1 MKLKKIIREF
11 IDNNQS
17 GLNWLNDVDPN
28 IFSQYK
34 LIILDRLP
42 TELEYSKILS
52 DARKYPISNISDWE
66 TNVDDLKRSRYN
78 NNTSYVRIDED
89 NDLLLGAHFQQV
101 IDNYQEKEVI
111 NISDLFSGNLKE
123 SEEDWEWTDLQV
135 NPFISGPLVVL
146 FIDREI
152 STEEA
157 KILFDLCVNAG
168 HEPSSF
174 NLAVDSVSIYSED
187 RSEVTYIKTF
197 TNIKGEKRLTYGS
210 GIDLFNKRKY
220 SYVAEDLRD
229 EEYIEFNIDQVLPK
243 NLTESENNPFDWMLE
258 DIETPLIEYKNLGYS
273 IEDIVG
279 FKVRISED
287 SEYYFEDD
295 GDNPIEEVGT
305 VEGDNGDFN
314 LPIVVRWP
322 GKRIGGAIANSYN
335 WEDLIL
341 VSKDDNLMESKEP
354 TGLEWI
360 EDVIPT
366 IPAKDL
372 KPKDRFQIVSIEGR
386 SFEEYMKDSDLEKL
400 DPYKTIFIM
409 DDEGCFL
416 TKGGGQV
423 TEYNDDVTDIWLQ
436 EDGNTH
442 GGWVLVDEIIVTL
455 LPNKKGG

>member
-1 MKLKKIIREF
+1 MKIKKIIREF

-78 NNTSYVRIDED
+78 NNNTSYVRIDED

-123 SEEDWEWTDLQV
+123 S
-135 NPFISGPLVVL
+135 
-146 FIDREI
+146 
-152 STEEA
+152 
-157 KILFDLCVNAG
+157 
-168 HEPSSF
+168 
-174 NLAVDSVSIYSED
+174 
-187 RSEVTYIKTF
+187 
-197 TNIKGEKRLTYGS
+197 
-210 GIDLFNKRKY
+210 
-220 SYVAEDLRD
+220 
-229 EEYIEFNIDQVLPK
+229 
-243 NLTESENNPFDWMLE
+243 
-258 DIETPLIEYKNLGYS
+258 
-273 IEDIVG
+273 
-279 FKVRISED
+279 
-287 SEYYFEDD
+287 
-295 GDNPIEEVGT
+295 
-305 VEGDNGDFN
+305 
-314 LPIVVRWP
+314 
-322 GKRIGGAIANSYN
+322 
-335 WEDLIL
+335 
-341 VSKDDNLMESKEP
+341 KEP

-372 KPKDRFQIVSIEGR
+372 KPKDRFQIVAIEGR
-386 SFEEYMKDSDLEKL
+386 SFKEYMKDSDLEKL

-409 DDEGCFL
+409 DEEHGFL
-416 TKGGGQV
+416 TERGGQV
-423 TEYNDDVTDIWLQ
+423 TEYNDDVRDIWLQ
-436 EDGNTH
+436 EDGDTH

-455 LPNKKGG
+455 LPNKKRT